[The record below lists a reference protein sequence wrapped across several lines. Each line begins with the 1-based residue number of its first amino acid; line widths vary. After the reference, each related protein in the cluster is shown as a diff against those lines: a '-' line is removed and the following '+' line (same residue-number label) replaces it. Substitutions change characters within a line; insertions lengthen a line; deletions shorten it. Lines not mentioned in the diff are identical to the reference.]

1 MQIKDVAKMIAD
13 IFDFRGNITF
23 NSSYPDGT
31 PRKKLDLT
39 LDKTGWKKLFYEEGL
54 KNTIDWFSKNFNSIR
69 K

>member
-1 MQIKDVAKMIAD
+1 MKCKLRMLQNDND

-39 LDKTGWKKLFYEEGL
+39 F
-54 KNTIDWFSKNFNSIR
+54 R
-69 K
+69 